1 MHTGQGAAKQ
11 STPQDTQDTPAE
23 GMRRMPPM
31 ADQIVDKAIDNMTR
45 KLVAGYRNK
54 KNAVPNAKRTD
65 HLAETK
71 ETLAAV
77 SAESV
82 MAVANRGQAWNEMIK
97 KSMSAGIS
105 SLATMQ
111 FDGEFKVRGGER
123 PADFNRAMPDTPG
136 VYVVY
141 DDSTGKPVYV
151 GDSDN
156 MRSRW
161 YAGHFNE
168 YQQGQREGRERYNL
182 ADVLE
187 SGCTVKCIRME

>member
-77 SAESV
+77 SA
-82 MAVANRGQAWNEMIK
+82 
-97 KSMSAGIS
+97 
-105 SLATMQ
+105 
-111 FDGEFKVRGGER
+111 
-123 PADFNRAMPDTPG
+123 
-136 VYVVY
+136 
-141 DDSTGKPVYV
+141 
-151 GDSDN
+151 
-156 MRSRW
+156 
-161 YAGHFNE
+161 
-168 YQQGQREGRERYNL
+168 
-182 ADVLE
+182 
-187 SGCTVKCIRME
+187 